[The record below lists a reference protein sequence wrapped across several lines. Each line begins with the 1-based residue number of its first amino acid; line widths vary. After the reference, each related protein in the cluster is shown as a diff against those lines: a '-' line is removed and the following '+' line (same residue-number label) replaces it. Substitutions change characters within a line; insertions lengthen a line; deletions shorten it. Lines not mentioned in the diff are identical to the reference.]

1 MKLLDIEKLKTI
13 QEKIGKGV
21 IINDKFLPPEI
32 KSIGGMDVS
41 FFNTKK
47 KELAKACA
55 VVLSYPDGKIIE
67 CQTFTCEI
75 EFPYIPEFLA
85 FREMKPLWF
94 AWKKVKNPPDLWIV
108 DGQGIAHPR
117 GAGIASHFG
126 VLTGEIVI
134 GCAKGHLFGDYEE
147 PPFVE
152 DGKAELKNKGSKI
165 GWVFRPSLS
174 KKLWFISPGHK
185 ITPDKALE
193 IVKNMAFTSSMPE
206 PVRIAHICSKF
217 KE

>member
-1 MKLLDIEKLKTI
+1 VRFPDIEKLKTI
-13 QEKIGKGV
+13 QEKIGISV
-21 IINDKFLPPEI
+21 LINDNFLPQII
-32 KSIGGMDVS
+32 KSVGGIDVS
-41 FFNTKK
+41 FLKAGKN
-47 KELAKACA
+47 ELAKACA

-67 CQTFTCEI
+67 YQTFICEI
-75 EFPYIPEFLA
+75 EFPYIPELLA
-85 FREMKPLWF
+85 FRELKPLWF
-94 AWKKVKNPPDLWIV
+94 AWKKVKNQPDLWII

-152 DGKAELKNKGSKI
+152 GGKAELKNKGSKI

-174 KKLWFISPGHK
+174 KKFWFISPGHK

-206 PVRIAHICSKF
+206 PVRIAHIYSKF